1 MRLQWLKDT
10 HGEWSY
16 ARVTGF
22 VAIIANLIWRMY
34 MGVGDINTIP
44 AACAGCCGCITG
56 VLLWIFEVWRENKH
70 VDVEINGKKVSAN
83 LGSEK

>member
-1 MRLQWLKDT
+1 MKVQWLKDT

-22 VAIIANLIWRMY
+22 IAIIANLIWRMY

-70 VDVEINGKKVSAN
+70 VDVEINGKKVSAH
-83 LGSEK
+83 LGGEK

>member
-1 MRLQWLKDT
+1 MQLQWLKDARN
-10 HGEWSY
+10 EWSY

-22 VAIIANLIWRMY
+22 IAIIANLIWRMY

-70 VDVEINGKKVSAN
+70 VDVEINGKKVSAH

>member
-1 MRLQWLKDT
+1 MKVQWLKDT

-22 VAIIANLIWRMY
+22 IAIIANLIWRMY

-70 VDVEINGKKVSAN
+70 VDVEINGKKVSAH
-83 LGSEK
+83 LGGKK

>member
-10 HGEWSY
+10 HNEWSY

-34 MGVGDINTIP
+34 MGTGNINSIP
-44 AACAGCCGCITG
+44 AACAGCRGCITG
-56 VLLWIFEVWRENKH
+56 IFLWIFEVWRENKH
-70 VDVEINGKKVSAN
+70 VDIEVAGKKVSAH

>member
-1 MRLQWLKDT
+1 MQLQWLKDARND
-10 HGEWSY
+10 WSY

-22 VAIIANLIWRMY
+22 IAIIANLIWRMY

-70 VDVEINGKKVSAN
+70 VDVEINGKKVSAH